1 MNKNSFGMEFNFAL
15 ADNNDNFE
23 VGYTYKDSDGRT
35 VTGQYDGNNIDDL
48 VAQLYQDCVKALMP
62 EPEPELT
69 EEEKLRLEIE
79 NLKAENERLEHR
91 LQELMKPTAEKD
103 VSAEDSK
110 LAARRKYAD
119 TYNLDYD
126 KFWNTFDE
134 VMALFK

>member
-15 ADNNDNFE
+15 ADNSDNFE

-35 VTGQYDGNNIDDL
+35 VTGQYDGNNLDDL
-48 VAQLYQDCVKALMP
+48 VAQLYQDCIKALMP

-91 LQELMKPTAEKD
+91 LQELMKP
-103 VSAEDSK
+103 VEDTMENPK
-110 LAARRKYAD
+110 VAARKKYAD

-126 KFWNTFDE
+126 KFWDTFDE

>member
-1 MNKNSFGMEFNFAL
+1 MSKNSFGMEFNFAL

-23 VGYTYKDSDGRT
+23 VGYTYRDSNGQI

-48 VAQLYQDCVKALMP
+48 VAQLYQDCIKALMP

-79 NLKAENERLEHR
+79 NLKAENERLEYR
-91 LQELMKPTAEKD
+91 LQELMESVKD
-103 VSAEDSK
+103 VPAEDPEV
-110 LAARRKYAD
+110 AARKKYAD

-126 KFWNTFDE
+126 KFWNSFDE
-134 VMALFK
+134 VMALFR

>member
-1 MNKNSFGMEFNFAL
+1 MSKNSFGMEFNFAL

-23 VGYTYKDSDGRT
+23 AGYTYKDSDGRT

-48 VAQLYQDCVKALMP
+48 VAQLYQDCIKALMP

-91 LQELMKPTAEKD
+91 LQELMKPVEDTMENPKVTARK
-103 VSAEDSK
+103 
-110 LAARRKYAD
+110 KYAD

-126 KFWNTFDE
+126 KFWDTFDE